1 MILPAI
7 SPRVKEHDDLER
19 LGIYRREVRALMKIT
34 VVTGPCEVLGFIA
47 ALVLTGGNVFKMKR
61 VVAVVILV
69 QVAVFTPTL
78 GAFSNEF
85 AQRGVHQAAV
95 CPDSSR
101 RAFAWRTAIMLLATT

>member
-1 MILPAI
+1 
-7 SPRVKEHDDLER
+7 
-19 LGIYRREVRALMKIT
+19 
-34 VVTGPCEVLGFIA
+34 
-47 ALVLTGGNVFKMKR
+47 
-61 VVAVVILV
+61 V

>member
-1 MILPAI
+1 M
-7 SPRVKEHDDLER
+7 
-19 LGIYRREVRALMKIT
+19 
-34 VVTGPCEVLGFIA
+34 VTGPREIFRLIP
-47 ALVLTGGNVFKMKR
+47 ALVLTGGNVFEMKD
-61 VVAVVILV
+61 VILV
-69 QVAVFTPTL
+69 VIFMQAAVFTPTL